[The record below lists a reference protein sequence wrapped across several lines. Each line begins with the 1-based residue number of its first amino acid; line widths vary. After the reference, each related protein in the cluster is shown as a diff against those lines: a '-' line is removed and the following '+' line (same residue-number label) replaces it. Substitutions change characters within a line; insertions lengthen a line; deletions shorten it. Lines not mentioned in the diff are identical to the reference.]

1 MKFAEKE
8 DIEKAG
14 RGIETIRIAEE
25 FLLLIYLRGEEML
38 FNKGDIV
45 VAKDGFL
52 NKNETL
58 QDTAGIVI
66 DHNPENDYLV
76 LGTLHPEKYAVAPT
90 FSMRGEYYRHATE
103 EEMEEWEIE

>member
-1 MKFAEKE
+1 MK
-8 DIEKAG
+8 
-14 RGIETIRIAEE
+14 
-25 FLLLIYLRGEEML
+25 GEEVL

-52 NKNETL
+52 DKNETL

-76 LGTLHPEKYAVAPT
+76 LGTLHPEKYAIPPT
-90 FSMRGEYYRHATE
+90 FSGRGEYYRQVTE
-103 EEMEEWEIE
+103 EEMEEWEME